1 MTSVDDLRRLDWRF
15 LLDDARV
22 RSIVGVDGVEHDVP
36 TSLDAGDSE
45 GEGKG
50 EGSAVVFVR
59 DPDAAA
65 VSRAL
70 AIRDPHGVVVVET
83 STRRARRVVRGRL
96 RRAGL
101 HVAQHGA
108 WPRCSTATR
117 FVPLDRPAELAAAAH
132 DAKNRRRRTAGIAL
146 TRLGLG
152 PLLFR
157 ETTSIAVS
165 VDRPGVPAPLRV
177 AFGDGAGRHG
187 TMTLLTPRF
196 ASSRHV
202 IAMVTDGQ
210 GRPLVVKTPRRPDD
224 DEQLTLEARG
234 LSAIGEG
241 GPARPLLV
249 ADTTR
254 FGQRWLVQSRV
265 NGPPLT
271 RHHVV
276 QDPERWSAAVH
287 RWLSEMPAGELSAPD
302 RDGRSEHLI
311 RPALDLLSEWA
322 RREPELGVLVAD
334 ATEALRI
341 VGPTPIPTVVEHGD
355 FRPPNLIITESDSIG
370 AVDWELA
377 ERCGLPM
384 HDLAYFDAYV
394 LDIVPRLRPTL
405 RRSAVT
411 ALDALGVEPALLDP
425 LTSLASLRH
434 LAHEAVRLGRGGP
447 EPGNEVAATAMARA
461 WLQRLQAHH
470 DPEDTAS

>member
-1 MTSVDDLRRLDWRF
+1 MTSLDDVRRLDWRF

-36 TSLDAGDSE
+36 ASLDVGDRD
-45 GEGKG
+45 GEGT
-50 EGSAVVFVR
+50 AVVFVR
-59 DPDAAA
+59 DPSSEVVD
-65 VSRAL
+65 RAL
-70 AIRDPHGVVVVET
+70 AIRDPHGAVVIET
-83 STRRARRVVRGRL
+83 TTRRARRVVRGRL
-96 RRAGL
+96 RRAGM
-101 HVAQHGA
+101 HVAQYGA
-108 WPRCSTATR
+108 WPRCAIATR
-117 FVPLDRPAELAAAAH
+117 FVPLDRPAELAATAH
-132 DAKNRRRRTAGIAL
+132 DAKNRWRRAAGVAL

-152 PLLFR
+152 HLLFR
-157 ETTSIAVS
+157 ETTTIAAS
-165 VDRPGVPAPLRV
+165 ADRPPVPAPRRV
-177 AFGDGAGRHG
+177 AFGDEADRRG

-202 IAMVTDGQ
+202 IAMVTDGP

-224 DEQLTLEARG
+224 DAQLTLEARG
-234 LSAIGEG
+234 LSAVGEG

-265 NGPPLT
+265 NGVPLT
-271 RHHVV
+271 RRHVA

-287 RWLSEMPAGELSAPD
+287 RWLSEMPAGEASAPD
-302 RDGRSEHLI
+302 RDGRSERLI
-311 RPALDLLSEWA
+311 RPALELLTGWA

-334 ATEALRI
+334 AAAALRV
-341 VGPTPIPTVVEHGD
+341 VGPTPIPIVVEHGD
-355 FRPPNLIITESDSIG
+355 FRPPNLIITGPDSIG

-377 ERCGLPM
+377 EPGGLPM
-384 HDLAYFDAYV
+384 HDLAYVDSYLV
-394 LDIVPRLRPTL
+394 DIAPGLRPTL

-411 ALDALGVEPALLDP
+411 ALDALGVDAALLDP

-434 LAHEAVRLGRGGP
+434 LAHEAVRLDRGGP
-447 EPGNEVAATAMARA
+447 EPGNEVAATVTARA
-461 WLQRLQAHH
+461 WLQRMQAHRDP